1 MLERSGTEK
10 IPEVAPC
17 FRSAAGLC
25 HCTYHVGVD
34 GCFKGCFDESS
45 DLDAGLHAGGLGKL
59 NCEPS
64 WLCGSAM
71 FGPWSDRPWRAVTLI
86 ILVKVFSIV

>member
-59 NCEPS
+59 NWSHPGS
-64 WLCGSAM
+64 VAPLCLDLGQIAL
-71 FGPWSDRPWRAVTLI
+71 GGQ
-86 ILVKVFSIV
+86 

>member
-10 IPEVAPC
+10 VLEVAP
-17 FRSAAGLC
+17 FLRSAAGLC

-34 GCFKGCFDESS
+34 GCFKGCFDESK
-45 DLDAGLHAGGLGKL
+45 DPDAGLYAGGLGKL

-64 WLCGSAM
+64 WLCGSAV
-71 FGPWSDRPWRAVTLI
+71 FGPWSGRPWRAETLTI
-86 ILVKVFSIV
+86 FVKVFSIE